1 MQPIS
6 FDALSLFGELNMRA
20 NLNFSRLE
28 TEKYWPETIFSMDE
42 LAWPADWEGRTIL
55 ALSMLAQATHRTP
68 AYLDAIIDQVVI
80 ELLSAYNK
88 IFSIDGTMSWMEGF
102 GVPGFLLYPTI
113 ALEIILPLF
122 VIIGYQAR
130 ISAGLL
136 AIFCIATAFLFHY
149 DFVDQMQTIAFLKNL
164 GLAGGFLFIVANGTK
179 DWSVDR
185 EKKYV
190 RL

>member
-1 MQPIS
+1 MVNLIDLIGRFLIS
-6 FDALSLFGELNMRA
+6 ALFL
-20 NLNFSRLE
+20 
-28 TEKYWPETIFSMDE
+28 I
-42 LAWPADWEGRTIL
+42 
-55 ALSMLAQATHRTP
+55 
-68 AYLDAIIDQVVI
+68 
-80 ELLSAYNK
+80 SAYNK
-88 IFSIDGTMSWMEGF
+88 IFSIDGTISWMEGF

-122 VIIGYQAR
+122 VIIGYRAR
-130 ISAGLL
+130 ISASLL
-136 AIFCIATAFLFHY
+136 AIFCISTAFLFHF
-149 DFVDQMQTIAFLKNL
+149 DFADQMQSILFLKNL

>member
-1 MQPIS
+1 M
-6 FDALSLFGELNMRA
+6 A
-20 NLNFSRLE
+20 NLIDFIARLL
-28 TEKYWPETIFSMDE
+28 IS
-42 LAWPADWEGRTIL
+42 
-55 ALSMLAQATHRTP
+55 ALFL
-68 AYLDAIIDQVVI
+68 I
-80 ELLSAYNK
+80 SAYNK

-102 GVPGFLLYPTI
+102 GIPGLLLYPTI

-122 VIIGYQAR
+122 IIIGYQAR
-130 ISAGLL
+130 IAAGLL
-136 AIFCIATAFLFHY
+136 AIFCIATAFIFHY

-179 DWSVDR
+179 EWAVDR